1 MSRGTESN
9 TTGHRTLTGKRIVV
23 TGGTGLVGSHLVA
36 ELLRQDC
43 RVRLLVRE
51 GSRFDRLDAT
61 LQRMGTAV
69 EAGRLERYEA
79 ALNNPL
85 ELADALRGADVVFHC
100 AARVSFDPQEEGDIV
115 AANTEIATQVADA
128 CLECGVGLLVYV
140 SSIAALGGPAPGTEL
155 VTEACELTTL
165 EGRSPYSISKFYA
178 ESAVRRIA
186 LRGLRTVIVNPAI
199 ILGETDWNSGSGLL
213 VKALTSWGVVGYP
226 PGVKGYVDV
235 RDVARAMVLLAT
247 SDEAVGRRFI
257 LSGGNLSFKE
267 ILTTV
272 AAVAGR
278 RPPFIPVSRG
288 VLTFA
293 ARCGEQLNRLGR
305 LGPRFTDALVASAA
319 DKTYYDGTLV
329 CRVTGL
335 QYTPLDETLRRVVMQ
350 YLTDKKRKA

>member
-9 TTGHRTLTGKRIVV
+9 TTGQRTLTGKRIVV

-51 GSRFDRLDAT
+51 GSRFARLDAT

-278 RPPFIPVSRG
+278 CPPFIPVSRS

>member
-1 MSRGTESN
+1 M
-9 TTGHRTLTGKRIVV
+9 
-23 TGGTGLVGSHLVA
+23 
-36 ELLRQDC
+36 
-43 RVRLLVRE
+43 
-51 GSRFDRLDAT
+51 
-61 LQRMGTAV
+61 
-69 EAGRLERYEA
+69 
-79 ALNNPL
+79 
-85 ELADALRGADVVFHC
+85 
-100 AARVSFDPQEEGDIV
+100 
-115 AANTEIATQVADA
+115 
-128 CLECGVGLLVYV
+128 
-140 SSIAALGGPAPGTEL
+140 
-155 VTEACELTTL
+155 TEACELTTL

-272 AAVAGR
+272 AVVAGR

>member
-9 TTGHRTLTGKRIVV
+9 TTGQRTLTGKRIVV

-140 SSIAALGGPAPGTEL
+140 SSIAALGGPAP
-155 VTEACELTTL
+155 
-165 EGRSPYSISKFYA
+165 
-178 ESAVRRIA
+178 
-186 LRGLRTVIVNPAI
+186 
-199 ILGETDWNSGSGLL
+199 
-213 VKALTSWGVVGYP
+213 
-226 PGVKGYVDV
+226 
-235 RDVARAMVLLAT
+235 
-247 SDEAVGRRFI
+247 
-257 LSGGNLSFKE
+257 
-267 ILTTV
+267 
-272 AAVAGR
+272 
-278 RPPFIPVSRG
+278 
-288 VLTFA
+288 
-293 ARCGEQLNRLGR
+293 
-305 LGPRFTDALVASAA
+305 
-319 DKTYYDGTLV
+319 
-329 CRVTGL
+329 
-335 QYTPLDETLRRVVMQ
+335 
-350 YLTDKKRKA
+350 